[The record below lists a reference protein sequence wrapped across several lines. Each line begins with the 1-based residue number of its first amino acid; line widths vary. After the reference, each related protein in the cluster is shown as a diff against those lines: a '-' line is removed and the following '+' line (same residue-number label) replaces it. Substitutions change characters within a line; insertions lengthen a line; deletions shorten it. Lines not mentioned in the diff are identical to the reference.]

1 MKRVV
6 VIILSVLAILALVV
20 LVGPFLV
27 PVPPL
32 EGLQSPEALAGE
44 ESQFMT
50 LPFDGTDGISIHYRQ
65 GGDGEQSFIL
75 LHGFSS
81 NIYTWDE
88 VFDAFVAQG
97 QTFAYD
103 RPPFGLSERLV
114 AGDWTGVDPYS
125 PDAAVDQL
133 ITFMDAQGIEQTTLV
148 GNSAGGTVAMR
159 AALAHPE
166 RFESLILISPAVYTG
181 GGAPPFLQP
190 FVDTP
195 QFQRIGPLVSRQ
207 FAALGDSLAGQS
219 YHDPGRITPEQAEKA
234 QIATQVEK
242 WDEALWAF
250 TAASQES
257 DLAQQL
263 EELTLPVLVITGDD
277 DRIVPTEES
286 IRLADELPN
295 AELVVIEACGHVAQA
310 ECPAETIEAI
320 NAWLAR
326 Q

>member
-6 VIILSVLAILALVV
+6 IVILSIVAVLALIV

-27 PVPPL
+27 PVSPL
-32 EGLQSPEALAGE
+32 EGLQPPEALADE
-44 ESQFMT
+44 NSQFMT
-50 LPFDGTDGISIHYRQ
+50 VPFEGTDGIALHYREA
-65 GGDGEQSFIL
+65 GEGDPSFVL

-88 VFDAFVAQG
+88 VFDTFAAEG

-114 AGDWTGVDPYS
+114 DGDWTGENPYA
-125 PDAAVDQL
+125 PDAAVEQL
-133 ITFMDAQGIEQTTLV
+133 IAFLDAQGIEQTTLV
-148 GNSAGGTVAMR
+148 GNSAGGTVALR

-219 YHDPGRITPEQAEKA
+219 YHDPSRITPEQAEKA
-234 QIATQVEK
+234 QIATQVQR

-257 DLAQQL
+257 DLAQRL
-263 EELTLPVLVITGDD
+263 GEVTIPVLVITGDD

-286 IRLADELPN
+286 IRLAGELPN
-295 AELVVIEACGHVAQA
+295 AELIVVEACGHVAQV
-310 ECPAETIEAI
+310 ECPAETIQAI
-320 NAWLAR
+320 DAWLN

>member
-1 MKRVV
+1 MKKVAIV
-6 VIILSVLAILALVV
+6 ILSIVAVLALIV

-27 PVPPL
+27 PVTPL
-32 EGLQSPEALAGE
+32 EGLQPPEALADE
-44 ESQFMT
+44 NSQFMT
-50 LPFDGTDGISIHYRQ
+50 VPFEGTDGVSLHYREA
-65 GGDGEQSFIL
+65 GEGDSSFVL

-88 VFDAFVAQG
+88 VFDTFAAEG

-114 AGDWTGVDPYS
+114 AGDWTGENPYA

-133 ITFMDAQGIEQTTLV
+133 IAFMDAQGIEQTTLV
-148 GNSAGGTVAMR
+148 GNSAGGTVALR
-159 AALAHPE
+159 AALAYPD

-219 YHDPGRITPEQAEKA
+219 YHDPSRITPEQAEKA
-234 QIATQVEK
+234 QLATQVEG

-257 DLAQQL
+257 DLAQRL
-263 EELTLPVLVITGDD
+263 SEVTMPVLVITGDD

-286 IRLADELPN
+286 IRLAGELPN
-295 AELVVIEACGHVAQA
+295 AELVVVEACGHVAQA
-310 ECPAETIEAI
+310 ECPAETIQAI
-320 NAWLAR
+320 DAWLN

>member
-1 MKRVV
+1 MKKVLL
-6 VIILSVLAILALVV
+6 VILGILAVLALVV

-27 PVPPL
+27 PISPL
-32 EGLQSPEALAGE
+32 EGLEPPEALADE
-44 ESQFMT
+44 NSRFMT
-50 LPFDGTDGISIHYRQ
+50 VPFEGTDGITLHYRQ
-65 GGDGEQSFIL
+65 AGEGEPSFVL

-88 VFDAFVAQG
+88 VFDTFAAQG
-97 QTFAYD
+97 RTLAYD

-114 AGDWTGVDPYS
+114 EGDWAGDNPYA

-133 ITFMDAQGIEQTTLV
+133 IAFMDANGIDKTTLV
-148 GNSAGGTVAMR
+148 GNSAGGTVALR
-159 AALAHPE
+159 AALAYPE
-166 RFESLILISPAVYTG
+166 RIESLILISPAVYTG

-190 FVDTP
+190 FVGTP

-234 QIATQVEK
+234 QIATRVER

-257 DLAQQL
+257 DLAQRL
-263 EELTLPVLVITGDD
+263 DEVVIPVLVITGDD

-295 AELVVIEACGHVAQA
+295 AQLVVVEACGHVAHA
-310 ECPAETIEAI
+310 ECPAETIQAI
-320 NAWLAR
+320 KDWLN